1 VNYVTSYLAFQTRTA
16 DVLAEKMRI
25 DNAGNV
31 GIGTSSPSTYGKFA
45 VVGTGNVFSNIV
57 GDATGEGQLIYN
69 NVTAGRISVVGSF
82 PLIFQTN
89 SNERMRITSAGL
101 VGIGTSSPGSK
112 LDVSSS
118 TDNIVLS
125 TSTGGY
131 AAFQRSAPTGQTA
144 YDFYSINGVEAG
156 RIAVNGSNLMTFST
170 GAAVERMRLAN
181 DGTATFAGLLV
192 GRVSSSTD
200 VNIANDGGSFSA
212 RGNTSTVASMTFHR
226 TDAFAINMGL
236 GTDNVFRIGGWSA
249 SNNALQM
256 DGSGNLTM
264 LNNVTAYSDSRLKKD
279 IVKIDN
285 ALDKVMRLNGYTYT
299 RTDTNTRQMGVIAQ
313 EIMEII
319 PEVVLG
325 SEDTNYSV
333 AYGNMVALLIEAVK
347 ELTARVAK
355 LEGK

>member
-1 VNYVTSYLAFQTRTA
+1 
-16 DVLAEKMRI
+16 MRI
-25 DNAGNV
+25 DSSGNV

-69 NVTAGRISVVGSF
+69 NVTAGRISVVGAF

-89 SNERMRITSAGL
+89 SNERMRITSAGS

-144 YDFYSINGVEAG
+144 YDFYTINGVEAG

-170 GAAVERMRLAN
+170 GAAVERMRLDSTGA
-181 DGTATFAGLLV
+181 ATFAGLIV

-200 VNIANDGGSFSA
+200 VNIANDSGSFSA
-212 RGNTSTVASMTFHR
+212 RGNTSTVAVMSFHR
-226 TDAFAINMGL
+226 TDAYAINMGL